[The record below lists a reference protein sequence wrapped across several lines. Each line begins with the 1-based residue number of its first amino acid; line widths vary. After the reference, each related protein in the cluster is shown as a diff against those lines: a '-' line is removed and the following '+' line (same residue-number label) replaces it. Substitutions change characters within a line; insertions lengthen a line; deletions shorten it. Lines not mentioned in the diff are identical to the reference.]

1 MKATAPLPLS
11 KVAFDDPGT
20 RQVYERAKRRAL
32 RSLLIRGVVWCV
44 LLGVAT
50 LGPDE
55 ETQLVQGV
63 ASFGV
68 MVWSFF
74 LIGPANSVRW
84 YAMVGRVLKSGP
96 WQNAVAVVRPDV
108 KVGAGPAVE
117 LQVGSAGAGA
127 GAGAGGG
134 VVGDGQVS
142 AVPAST
148 TATAKTTA
156 PIFAVRAPRRH
167 RRRVSELEQ
176 GAWFVGEPDWVGV
189 ISEPGGDR
197 FMVLQLHRS

>member
-1 MKATAPLPLS
+1 MKATVPLPMC

-20 RQVYERAKRRAL
+20 RQAFERAKRRAL
-32 RSLLIRGVVWCV
+32 SNLLIRGVVWFV

-50 LGPDE
+50 LGPEE

-117 LQVGSAGAGA
+117 LRVGSTGAGA
-127 GAGAGGG
+127 G
-134 VVGDGQVS
+134 VVGEGQVS
-142 AVPAST
+142 AVPASA

-167 RRRVSELEQ
+167 RRRVSELEN
-176 GAWFVGEPDWVGV
+176 GAWFVGEPGRAGV